1 MKKESNVFGEK
12 VTNIYRTKNYLMF
25 KFLHGNRDVDEAH
38 VEKIK
43 NSIKK
48 IGYIML
54 PIAVNEQFQIID
66 GQHRFCALRDLS
78 MPVDYYI
85 AKDATIDQC
94 IELNKIHNKWRIGD
108 FIKSYAD
115 RGELSFT
122 YLQSLKL
129 NFDNL
134 PEKVVLDVALH
145 ATYGGGAGAR
155 LKKGVLDFTA
165 EDYNKAVEELTYV
178 QRFTPIFSERN
189 CAKSAFYKA
198 VCFCYETK
206 KVDNERLYE
215 SVYKQRAKLVPTTD
229 VAVVLSMFQD
239 AYNFNRLRKNVTFFV
254 DDYKEY
260 AARRIA
266 EGRQRYKERNSEKNG
281 NV

>member
-1 MKKESNVFGEK
+1 MKKESNIFGEK
-12 VTNIYRTKNYLMF
+12 VANIYRTNNYKMF

-48 IGYIML
+48 IGYIL
-54 PIAVNEQFQIID
+54 HPIAVNEQFQIID
-66 GQHRFCALRDLS
+66 GQHRFCALSDLN

-85 AKDATIDQC
+85 TKDATIEQC
-94 IELNKIHNKWRIGD
+94 IELNQINKRWKIGD

-115 RGELSFT
+115 RGDLSFT
-122 YLQSLKL
+122 YLQGLKL
-129 NFDNL
+129 NFNKL
-134 PEKVVLDVALH
+134 PEKVVIDVALR
-145 ATYGGGAGAR
+145 ASGGSVGSR
-155 LKKGVLDFTA
+155 LKKGVLEFNA
-165 EDYNKAVEELTYV
+165 EDYNKAVEELTYI
-178 QRFTPIFSERN
+178 QRFTPIFAERN

-198 VCFCYETK
+198 VCFCYEID

-215 SVYKQRAKLVPTTD
+215 SVYKQRAKLIPTSDIAT
-229 VAVVLSMFQD
+229 VLSMFQD

-254 DDYKEY
+254 DDYKDY
-260 AARRIA
+260 AAKRIA
-266 EGRQRYKERNSEKNG
+266 EGRQRYKERSSVKNG